1 MIDKPF
7 PVLKLSTKRL
17 VFWMLI
23 ISFSCYSFLIYT
35 EGTNYSKGQE
45 MYTEN
50 AEQGKLIFHKYNC
63 ISCHQIYGLGGYMGP
78 DLTNVI
84 SSQAKGRLYAQA
96 FIQAGTAK
104 MPKFEMSE
112 QEVSDLLDYLEY
124 VGAAA
129 NYPITD
135 FEATWYGD
143 VRPNTIENE

>member
-1 MIDKPF
+1 MQETSYSE
-7 PVLKLSTKRL
+7 LNLRTKRIL
-17 VFWMLI
+17 FWMLV
-23 ISFSCYSFLIYT
+23 FLFAAYSGLIYT
-35 EGTNYSKGQE
+35 EGTVYSKGQE
-45 MYTEN
+45 VYTEN